1 MKKSNTTA
9 LRELF
14 PFSFA
19 EGKHMC
25 FTLIE
30 LLVVIAIIAILAAML
45 MPALT
50 QARDAAKASTCVN
63 NFKQFGLYNTQYS
76 DSYDGYFLPFRIL
89 GLSRYPSGKNWLTL
103 LTAEETDTDNEYVPE
118 ARQKLGFPTFKKS
131 QLFCPLGLGKARTPD
146 ESALIGTNGGK
157 IACNDRI
164 RGKDGG
170 NGKSAVV
177 DTSNAKYPYKILKRG
192 QLRKPATIFDYAELY
207 PDNAGLAWTSYIQ
220 YRHAGRADILWADGH
235 ASLVNYP
242 SIKDENMVP
251 DI

>member
-1 MKKSNTTA
+1 MRKHNTA
-9 LRELF
+9 SGKL
-14 PFSFA
+14 FSFNGMQ
-19 EGKHMC
+19 GKHLR

-45 MPALT
+45 MPALS
-50 QARDAAKASTCVN
+50 QARDAAKTSTCVN
-63 NFKQFGLYNTQYS
+63 NFKQFGLFNAQYS

-89 GLSRYPSGKNWLTL
+89 GVNRYPSGKTWLVL
-103 LTAEETDTDNEYVPE
+103 LTAEATDTGNEYVPE
-118 ARQKLGFPTFKKS
+118 SRQKLGFPTFKKS
-131 QLFCPLGLGKARTPD
+131 QLYCPLGLDKARTPN
-146 ESALIGTNGGK
+146 ESQLVGTNGGK

-170 NGKSAVV
+170 NGKSGVV

-207 PDNAGLAWTSYIQ
+207 PDQAGLSWVSYIQ

-235 ASLVNYP
+235 ASLANYP
-242 SIKDENMVP
+242 SVKDENMVP